1 MVTAHSRDELMEQA
15 SGTKI
20 DGLLLKPVGPSAL
33 LDSILCA
40 LGKEVVTQGRKQQR
54 QEASHEAE
62 QSVRGAYLLLVEDNA
77 VNQELALEIL
87 QGAGIRVDVANNGA
101 EAVGKVSRTH
111 YDGVL
116 MDCQMPV
123 MDGFEATRQIRAD
136 GRFNTLP
143 ILAMTANAMSGD
155 KELCLEAGMND
166 HVGKPIDINQLFV
179 SLARW
184 VRPSNPLGNAVP
196 GADTRSVAHKLDLPD
211 IPRLDLTQAMRRMGG
226 NTKLMRKLI
235 DRFGQTQSDAIAR
248 IQSAI
253 NLQDMETATREAHTV
268 KGLAG
273 NIGATQLL
281 ALAGSVEGLL
291 RHGTLDALPA
301 ALLAMAQELDLIL
314 SQIASAMG
322 PSTAAADTTAAP
334 IVVDRA
340 VLANDLQELAA
351 LLADDDS
358 RAAKVADSI
367 AEKLRAVG
375 QGVVS
380 LQLQKRIAK
389 YEFEEALDAL
399 KEAALALDI
408 PLSQEQEK

>member
-1 MVTAHSRDELMEQA
+1 
-15 SGTKI
+15 
-20 DGLLLKPVGPSAL
+20 
-33 LDSILCA
+33 
-40 LGKEVVTQGRKQQR
+40 
-54 QEASHEAE
+54 
-62 QSVRGAYLLLVEDNA
+62 
-77 VNQELALEIL
+77 
-87 QGAGIRVDVANNGA
+87 
-101 EAVGKVSRTH
+101 
-111 YDGVL
+111 
-116 MDCQMPV
+116 MPV

-136 GRFNTLP
+136 GRFNDLP

-166 HVGKPIDINQLFV
+166 HIGKPIDINQLFV

-184 VRPSNPLGNAVP
+184 IKPGDPLGNAVQ
-196 GADTRSVAHKLDLPD
+196 GADTRSVAQRMDLPD

-226 NTKLMRKLI
+226 NTQLMRKLI

-248 IQSAI
+248 IRSAI
-253 NLQDMETATREAHTV
+253 DLQDMETATRVAHTV

-281 ALAGSVEGLL
+281 ALAGSVEALL
-291 RHGTLDALPA
+291 RHGTMDELPA
-301 ALLAMAQELDLIL
+301 ALQAMAQELDLIL
-314 SQIASAMG
+314 SQMESAMG
-322 PSTAAADTTAAP
+322 PSTTAADTTATP
-334 IVVDRA
+334 LMVDRA
-340 VLANDLQELAA
+340 VLASDLQELAA

-375 QGVVS
+375 QGVAS
-380 LQLQKRIAK
+380 MQLQKRIAK

-408 PLSQEQEK
+408 PLSQEEEK